1 MNAMPNLEII
11 CSRVVDSYKKV
22 YGDDIRQI
30 YLYGSYARG
39 DFNED
44 SDIDF
49 AAIVNGERGELQK
62 KRNKVLDETVRMDL
76 EYDIITSPKVIP
88 ASDFERYSEELPYYR
103 NIKREGKLLE

>member
-1 MNAMPNLEII
+1 MNAVPNLDII
-11 CSRVVDSYKKV
+11 CDRVVDSYKKV
-22 YGDDIRQI
+22 YGDDIQQI

-76 EYDIITSPKVIP
+76 EYDVITSPKVIP

-103 NIKREGKLLE
+103 NIKREGKLLA